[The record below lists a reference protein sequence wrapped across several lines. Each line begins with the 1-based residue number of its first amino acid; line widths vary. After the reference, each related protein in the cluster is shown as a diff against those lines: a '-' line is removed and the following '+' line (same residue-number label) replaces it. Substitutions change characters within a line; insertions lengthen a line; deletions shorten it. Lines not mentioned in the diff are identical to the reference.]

1 MDNLKDIV
9 FSKVYNYKNV
19 DGKFC
24 YINLINDYYVINLPT
39 SKVIF
44 DVDYSCNKPT
54 LVISLTDKKLIE
66 FIDEF
71 KKTVIN
77 HVYHNCKQI
86 FGVQKSLSALEEFY
100 CNPVK
105 KSLTKKYFADT
116 LKLKLLNQK
125 INPLMRN
132 TKIDI
137 VLHISGIWFSNDSFG
152 PYFDV
157 MDLTLIELP
166 FTPKKNIYSFI
177 DEESLI

>member
-1 MDNLKDIV
+1 MDNLEFIT

-24 YINLINDYYVINLPT
+24 YINLNNDYFYVNLPT

-44 DVDYSCNKPT
+44 DVDYSYNKPT
-54 LVISLTDKKLIE
+54 LVISLTDKNLIE
-66 FIDEF
+66 FIDNF
-71 KKTVIN
+71 KKIVIDF
-77 HVYHNCKQI
+77 VYHNCKQI

-100 CNPVK
+100 CSPVK
-105 KSLTKKYFADT
+105 KSLKHFADT
-116 LKLKLLNQK
+116 LKLKLLNKK

-137 VLHISGIWFSNDSFG
+137 TLHISGLWFNSDSFG

-177 DEESLI
+177 EEEILI